1 MKVYNVVINSI
12 KHCNYSECA
21 GNARTKA
28 RQMSLARGYFWECRK
43 MLNSNRINRRLKGG
57 KKNRKER
64 VI

>member
-43 MLNSNRINRRLKGG
+43 MLNSNRINRRLK
-57 KKNRKER
+57 
-64 VI
+64 